1 SAETEKADDVWDL
14 ALFGRGGR
22 MTFTAITQGWLRETA
37 RRWAREELPRRRGR
51 RVGDTVQAYVN
62 SVARL
67 SESLR
72 ARPDGGRVPAA
83 PGRGD
88 VENFLNRL
96 AFQQSAGQV
105 SLRLRERIC
114 RDLRQVFEHVRALG
128 LTRPGQPAAG
138 LSDDFALLAGDVPH
152 PPQPGE
158 PSRDLPAEIIA
169 QLCGHRDELEVISSR
184 RMRAAVELL
193 IDTGRRPEGVW
204 TLG

>member
-1 SAETEKADDVWDL
+1 
-14 ALFGRGGR
+14 

-37 RRWAREELPRRRGR
+37 KRWVLEELPRRRGR
-51 RVGDTVQAYVN
+51 RVGGTVQAYVN

-67 SESLR
+67 SESLS
-72 ARPDGGRVPAA
+72 ARPDGGQVPAA
-83 PGRGD
+83 LGRAD

-96 AFQQSAGQV
+96 AFQQSAGQI

-158 PSRDLPAEIIA
+158 PSRPP
-169 QLCGHRDELEVISSR
+169 SSDSPYKKKGADR
-184 RMRAAVELL
+184 SLRER
-193 IDTGRRPEGVW
+193 GKRRPGKQPLRHEAQCYIPR
-204 TLG
+204 